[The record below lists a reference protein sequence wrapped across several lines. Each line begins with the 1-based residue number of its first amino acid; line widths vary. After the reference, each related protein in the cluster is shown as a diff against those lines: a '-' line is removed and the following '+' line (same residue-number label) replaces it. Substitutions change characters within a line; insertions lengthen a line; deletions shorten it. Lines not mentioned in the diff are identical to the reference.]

1 MMASW
6 DLFGPQPDQA
16 FPLGGPALPTGATL
30 GPRSLEAP
38 DLRGTRAALRRVD
51 MPEQLITE
59 PVPLGGDLRFS
70 PALPL
75 TQPGN
80 LADLT
85 AGSALN
91 MRAMYAP
98 RVAMPE
104 TTIGPAGRVTMPETS
119 FGSPGTVTMPELDV
133 TAGPSPIAMPETT
146 IGPAGTVTMPET
158 AIGPGPAGVPETT
171 VAVPLNPLERLQ
183 DFQVR
188 ALGTQ
193 EERLKAERAA
203 LEGTAGQRRTG
214 QAAALEAEAKAL
226 EAEQQQA
233 EAEAEGAQEEEDLA
247 RAQVAA
253 RRRATDAAAL
263 AYADAQKKLDSSTI
277 DVEKA
282 YGGTAGRLF
291 AGLAVALGSFGAS
304 LTGGPNYAMQVVNDR
319 INRELD
325 AQRTEL
331 EKAKGRV
338 TELGRTLERN
348 ERMLG
353 DAEAARKLTTAETY
367 RALRN
372 NLAKSNAIQAAGP
385 RGQMLLADL
394 DERTNKAMAEV
405 NARLEDVAIR
415 REGVPVEAA
424 AQRYAAE
431 LERRRKMAEAAAA
444 AARSE
449 RAKEAEQRREIEKLR
464 VKGEEE
470 RTTEATKAALA
481 EGIPMQEPGAAG
493 PALTPKQEKA
503 VAEGQKTLVEGIEK
517 LGVKKPIELNAT
529 LDTLEDVL
537 TRLGKNYEGK
547 SGAVNRAAQEML
559 PTAVQSEDFKQYS
572 QAVMQAFQPYVYAMT
587 GAAAPAAQMAQI
599 EQAMGLRDPVAL
611 RRWAAQQR
619 DVVRRAEDTAALAVP
634 ARYRPTVLQSYRGT
648 TAKAAAPSTF
658 TEMGK

>member
-16 FPLGGPALPTGATL
+16 FPLGGPALPPGATL
-30 GPRSLEAP
+30 GPRPLEAP
-38 DLRGTRAALRRVD
+38 DLRGARAALRRVD

-80 LADLT
+80 LAALT
-85 AGSALN
+85 AGTTPDV
-91 MRAMYAP
+91 RGMYAP
-98 RVAMPE
+98 RVSMPE
-104 TTIGPAGRVTMPETS
+104 TTIGPAGRVSMPQ
-119 FGSPGTVTMPELDV
+119 FDV
-133 TAGPSPIAMPETT
+133 TAGPPPVAMPETT

-158 AIGPGPAGVPETT
+158 AIGPGPASVPETT

-183 DFQVR
+183 AFQVG

-203 LEGTAGQRRTG
+203 LEGTTGQRRAGQVEALKAETEG
-214 QAAALEAEAKAL
+214 LKAEEEQAAAETDIAI
-226 EAEQQQA
+226 
-233 EAEAEGAQEEEDLA
+233 EEEQLA
-247 RAQVAA
+247 RQQVAA
-253 RRRATDAAAL
+253 RRKAAESAAT
-263 AYADAQKKLDSSTI
+263 AYADAQKKLDTSTI

-338 TELGRTLERN
+338 SELGRTLERN

-470 RTTEATKAALA
+470 RATEATKVALA
-481 EGIPMQEPGAAG
+481 DGIPMQEPGAAG

-503 VAEGQKTLVEGIEK
+503 VAEGQKTLVEGVEK
-517 LGVKKPIELNAT
+517 LGIKQPIALNTT
-529 LDTLEDVL
+529 LDTLEGVL
-537 TRLGKNYEGK
+537 DRLGSQFEGMGGIAK
-547 SGAVNRAAQEML
+547 RGAMGSL
-559 PTAVQSEDFKQYS
+559 PPALQS
-572 QAVMQAFQPYVYAMT
+572 QAFKEYEQAILQAFMPYKVAMT
-587 GAAAPAAQMAQI
+587 GANAPEKEMAQL
-599 EQAMGLRDPVAL
+599 EQAMGTRDPVSL

-619 DVVRRAEDTAALAVP
+619 DLVRRAEDTAALAVP